1 MKGKKIMALD
11 MKAIGRTIGPLTH
24 EYTERDAILYALAVG
39 AGSSELE
46 FCYEKYLKI
55 IPTFSLATTFD
66 FFWCLARKAN
76 INLAGIL
83 HGEHELLFHNPIP
96 GKGTFTTKGTI
107 TDYFDKGSER
117 GALVVGRADTFHSNG
132 KKIVTNVYT
141 LFARFDGGFGSNPA
155 PKRSVSFPDRDPDF
169 IIDALPSPDQ
179 HLLYRLTGDYFELH
193 VDPEYAINSGFDRPI
208 MHGACFLGYGCR
220 ALIQKLVPG
229 KPEMIRRIACRFSRP
244 LYPGTPIQTY
254 IWQTSAGTAL
264 WRVINRETGETVIDN
279 GVVEF

>member
-1 MKGKKIMALD
+1 MALD
-11 MKAIGRTIGPLTH
+11 MDAIGRKIGPLTH
-24 EYTERDAILYALAVG
+24 EYTRRDAILYALAVG

-46 FCYEKYLKI
+46 YCYEKYLKV
-55 IPTFSLATTFD
+55 IPTFPLATTFD
-66 FFWCLARKAN
+66 FFWWIAREAN
-76 INLAGIL
+76 IDPAGIL
-83 HGEHELLFHNPIP
+83 HGEQELIFHTPIP
-96 GKGTFTTKGTI
+96 SEGTFITEGTI
-107 TDYFDKGSER
+107 TDYFDKGSDR
-117 GALVVGRADTFHSNG
+117 GALVVGKADTSDTSG

-155 PKRSVSFPDRDPDF
+155 PKRSVSFPDHDPDF
-169 IIDALPSPDQ
+169 IINALPSPDQ

-193 VDPEYAINSGFDRPI
+193 VDPEYARKSGFERPI

-229 KPEMIRRIACRFSRP
+229 KPEMIRRLSCRFSRP

-254 IWQTSAGTAL
+254 IWKTATTTAL
-264 WRVINRETGETVIDN
+264 WRVVNRETGETVIDN